1 VVSLGVLP
9 SIEESQDITSME
21 GGKHGLVES
30 LETKISTLELLVIH
44 HADDFDC

>member
-1 VVSLGVLP
+1 MWILTLCEFFVL
-9 SIEESQDITSME
+9 DITSME